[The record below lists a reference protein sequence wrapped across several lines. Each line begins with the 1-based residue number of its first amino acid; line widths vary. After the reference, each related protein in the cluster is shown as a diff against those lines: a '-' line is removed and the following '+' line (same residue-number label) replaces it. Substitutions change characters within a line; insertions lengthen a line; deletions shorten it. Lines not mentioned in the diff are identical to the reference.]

1 MKFGGKRRQE
11 PDAPDE
17 PAAPGSVAGS
27 APPPAS
33 DSWSPP
39 VAESHMPAAPH
50 DEPVAYDDEPVVEG
64 EAVELPVE
72 HVPAPSYEPQVS
84 PRTGRAQPASERMPF
99 PVADEPVAVVTP
111 GPEPAPVTSLGD
123 SAEAYASG
131 HAAAP
136 GPSWQEPVMQI
147 ANERPELV
155 VAAAFAGGVLAALI
169 LRRLGS

>member
-1 MKFGGKRRQE
+1 MKFGGKRRQG
-11 PDAPDE
+11 PDAPDA
-17 PAAPGSVAGS
+17 PAAPASVAGS
-27 APPPAS
+27 APPPVTE
-33 DSWSPP
+33 SWSPP
-39 VAESHMPAAPH
+39 IAEPRAPA
-50 DEPVAYDDEPVVEG
+50 DEPLAYEEPVVEG

-72 HVPAPSYEPQVS
+72 HVPAPAYEPPAP
-84 PRTGRAQPASERMPF
+84 PRAEPAQPAPERMPF

-111 GPEPAPVTSLGD
+111 GSEPAPVTSLGD

-147 ANERPELV
+147 ANERPEFV